1 LCNEKIERED
11 RIFLSLNCVRLLTG
25 SCNGLVPWGIYLY
38 ITFDW
43 EYLILM
49 QKKIADHKRRVS
61 RLNRYVFV
69 VALLWVVTSFALIL
83 LSRSHHSNS
92 AGPVPVVPDH
102 ALHSVAAVTFH
113 SSVMHPDS

>member
-1 LCNEKIERED
+1 M
-11 RIFLSLNCVRLLTG
+11 RLLTG

-43 EYLILM
+43 EYWILM

-92 AGPVPVVPDH
+92 AGPVPAVPDH
-102 ALHSVAAVTFH
+102 ALHSVAAVAFH
-113 SSVMHPDS
+113 PIVTHPTS